1 MEARDTQPPHP
12 GKNQGRQDVSA
23 HRTGWH
29 FTGEGNEGPQ
39 VQGLQRVLSRRHLSK
54 CMMSNVLR
62 VCSSFSVL
70 HGMVISPVNK

>member
-1 MEARDTQPPHP
+1 MEAAAAPNHHTPATVRR
-12 GKNQGRQDVSA
+12 GSRSAGGNQGGQDVSA

-62 VCSSFSVL
+62 DKVE
-70 HGMVISPVNK
+70 